1 MLYYKVPW
9 PLVLVAPDAAI
20 AQYQAFFKHL
30 FDLKW
35 VERELNQTAKLYQV
49 TKSLANFERRS
60 TRRLSLADSNKASQV
75 TRLESTAMRNLMIAY
90 RTCQSMIHFFRQYLL
105 YSSFELLDPLWR
117 TLEER
122 ITDCSSVDEMISHH
136 FTFLE
141 KAMKGLFLSRKLKLP
156 PALFKVEELALEF
169 AKLSSKHL
177 EIDYSALDRA
187 ADNSAQLDNLTGR
200 KAYTEKKRYK
210 NRRIRASVDAALTNP
225 QYETK
230 LMCVKLMAFM
240 KKRSDLI
247 QDHYL
252 YRCLV
257 VSNKLASLS
266 LCHPPQRKITFMMNH
281 NLSILCS

>member
-35 VERELNQTAKLYQV
+35 VERELNQTAKIYQV

-60 TRRLSLADSNKASQV
+60 TRRLSLTDSNKASQV
-75 TRLESTAMRNLMIAY
+75 IRLESTAMRNLMIAY

-122 ITDCSSVDEMISHH
+122 ITDCLTVDEMISHH

-177 EIDYSALDRA
+177 EIDYDALDRA
-187 ADNSAQLDNLTGR
+187 AENSAQLDNLTGR
-200 KAYTEKKRYK
+200 KAYTEKKKYK
-210 NRRIRASVDAALTNP
+210 SRRIRASVDAALTNP

-230 LMCVKLMAFM
+230 LMYVNCWVV
-240 KKRSDLI
+240 LI
-247 QDHYL
+247 QSWSFNTKGRLHSSRDEVH
-252 YRCLV
+252 
-257 VSNKLASLS
+257 
-266 LCHPPQRKITFMMNH
+266 
-281 NLSILCS
+281 LSIAYS